1 MIKTLTTEKLASFV
15 ATLFGASGLLWC
27 LLFPIAKAPSNIAAV
42 LITLLALFTL
52 VSRTK
57 SSSVNPLREKN
68 TIAALLLMLLPA
80 IWFLHPGPGPYGAYL
95 KDSFFGFYMLAMAF
109 WARNHPDMLPKA
121 VYLMLAGTVLTAGI
135 SLMQYFTL
143 VPQKDAGAFLG
154 LHNGSLTGAF
164 SLLLVF
170 TAGLLTFVIRHSQ
183 TIFSRAMAGVGLLI
197 CIADLFLVVP
207 GRTGYLAFL
216 VMSGFMLYNLSK
228 LSRLFVVIMVLIV
241 MVFVLNSSVFKQRI
255 AAGKSDLQLYSGGT
269 VTTSMGARFEM
280 WKVSWHNFTENPL
293 IGAGTNGFSPRW
305 MREGYSKIPYAFNNP
320 HSTYFHLLGNYGI
333 SGFAVLLFFL
343 WRLAVTAWRFRDT
356 LAGAATGAFLIIFV
370 VGSLTNTML
379 TGDFYLAWLALIAGM
394 ASSLKSIEIHKA
406 AIKDSV

>member
-1 MIKTLTTEKLASFV
+1 MTKSLTTEKLDSFG
-15 ATLFGASGLLWC
+15 ATLFSVSGLLWC

-42 LITLLALFTL
+42 LVTLMALFAL
-52 VSRTK
+52 VSITK
-57 SSSVNPLREKN
+57 ASSVNPLREKN

-95 KDSFFGFYMLAMAF
+95 KDTLFGLYMLAMAF
-109 WARNHPDMLPKA
+109 WTRNHPDLLPKA
-121 VYLMLAGTVLTAGI
+121 VYLLLAGTVFSASI
-135 SLMQYFTL
+135 SLMQHFSL
-143 VPQKDAGAFLG
+143 IPQKDAGSSLG
-154 LHNGSLTGAF
+154 LHNGTLTGAF

-170 TAGLLTFVIRHSQ
+170 TTGLLTFVIRYSQ
-183 TIFSRAMAGVGLLI
+183 TIFSRALAGVGLLI

-228 LSRLFVVIMVLIV
+228 LSRVFAVIVVLIV
-241 MVFVLNSSVFKQRI
+241 TAFVLNSSVFKQRI

-280 WKVSWHNFTENPL
+280 WKVSWRNFTENPL
-293 IGAGTNGFSPRW
+293 IGSGTNGFSPRW

-333 SGFAVLLFFL
+333 SGFAVFLFFL
-343 WRLAVTAWRFRDT
+343 WRLAVTAWRFRET
-356 LAGAATGAFLIIFV
+356 LAGAATGAFLIVFA
-370 VGSLTNTML
+370 VGGLTNTML

-394 ASSLKSIEIHKA
+394 ASGLKIKEIHVVA
-406 AIKDSV
+406 SKD

>member
-1 MIKTLTTEKLASFV
+1 MTKSLTTEKLDSFG
-15 ATLFGASGLLWC
+15 ATLFSVSGLLWC

-42 LITLLALFTL
+42 LVTLMALFAL
-52 VSRTK
+52 VSITK
-57 SSSVNPLREKN
+57 ASSVNPLREKN

-95 KDSFFGFYMLAMAF
+95 KDTLFGLYMLAMAF
-109 WARNHPDMLPKA
+109 WTRNHPDLLPKA
-121 VYLMLAGTVLTAGI
+121 VYLLLAGTVFSASI
-135 SLMQYFTL
+135 SLMQHFSL
-143 VPQKDAGAFLG
+143 IPQKDAGSSLG
-154 LHNGSLTGAF
+154 LHNGTLTGAF

-170 TAGLLTFVIRHSQ
+170 TAGLLTFVIRYSQ
-183 TIFSRAMAGVGLLI
+183 TIFSRALAGVGLLI

-228 LSRLFVVIMVLIV
+228 LSRVFAVILVLIV
-241 MVFVLNSSVFKQRI
+241 TAFVLNSSVFKQRI

-280 WKVSWHNFTENPL
+280 WKVSWRNFTETPL
-293 IGAGTNGFSPRW
+293 IGSGTNGFSPRW

-333 SGFAVLLFFL
+333 SGFAVLVFFL
-343 WRLAVTAWRFRDT
+343 WRLAVTAWRFRET
-356 LAGAATGAFLIIFV
+356 LAGAATGAFLIVFV
-370 VGSLTNTML
+370 VGGLTNTML

-394 ASSLKSIEIHKA
+394 ASGLKIKEIHEVTS
-406 AIKDSV
+406 KD

>member
-1 MIKTLTTEKLASFV
+1 MTKSLTTEKLASFGV
-15 ATLFGASGLLWC
+15 TLFSVSGLLWC

-42 LITLLALFTL
+42 LVTLMALFTL
-52 VSRTK
+52 VSITK
-57 SSSVNPLREKN
+57 ASSVNPLREKN

-95 KDSFFGFYMLAMAF
+95 KDTLFGLYMLAMAF
-109 WARNHPDMLPKA
+109 WTRSHPDLLPKA
-121 VYLMLAGTVLTAGI
+121 VYLLLAGTVFSASI
-135 SLMQYFTL
+135 SLMQHFSL
-143 VPQKDAGAFLG
+143 IPQKDAGSSLG
-154 LHNGSLTGAF
+154 LHNGTLTGAF

-170 TAGLLTFVIRHSQ
+170 TAGLLTFVIRYSQ
-183 TIFSRAMAGVGLLI
+183 TIFSRALAGVGLLI

-228 LSRLFVVIMVLIV
+228 LSRVFAVIVVLIV
-241 MVFVLNSSVFKQRI
+241 TAFVLNSSIFKQRI

-280 WKVSWHNFTENPL
+280 WKVSWRNFTENPL
-293 IGAGTNGFSPRW
+293 IGSGTNGFSPRW

-333 SGFAVLLFFL
+333 SGFAVFLFFL
-343 WRLAVTAWRFRDT
+343 WRLAVTAWRFRET
-356 LAGAATGAFLIIFV
+356 LAGAATGAFLIVFA
-370 VGSLTNTML
+370 VGGLTNTML

-394 ASSLKSIEIHKA
+394 ASGLKIKEIHVVA
-406 AIKDSV
+406 SKD

>member
-1 MIKTLTTEKLASFV
+1 MTKSLTTEKLASFG
-15 ATLFGASGLLWC
+15 AILFSVSGLLWC

-42 LITLLALFTL
+42 LVTVMALFAL
-52 VSRTK
+52 VSTTK
-57 SSSVNPLREKN
+57 ASSINPRQEKN

-95 KDSFFGFYMLAMAF
+95 KDTLFGLYMLAMAF
-109 WARNHPDMLPKA
+109 WTRNHPDLLPKA
-121 VYLMLAGTVLTAGI
+121 VYLLLAGTVFSASI
-135 SLMQYFTL
+135 SLMQHFSL
-143 VPQKDAGAFLG
+143 IPQKDAGASLG
-154 LHNGSLTGAF
+154 LHNGTLTGAF

-170 TAGLLTFVIRHSQ
+170 TAGLLTFVIRYSQ
-183 TIFSRAMAGVGLLI
+183 TIFSRALAGVGLLI

-228 LSRLFVVIMVLIV
+228 QSRVFAVIMLLIV
-241 MVFVLNSSVFKQRI
+241 TAFVLNSSVFKQRI

-280 WKVSWHNFTENPL
+280 WKVSWRNFTENPL
-293 IGAGTNGFSPRW
+293 IGSGTNGFTPRW
-305 MREGYSKIPYAFNNP
+305 MCEGYSKIPYAFNNP

-343 WRLAVTAWRFRDT
+343 WRLAVTAWHFRQT
-356 LAGAATGAFLIIFV
+356 LGGAATGAFLIVFA
-370 VGSLTNTML
+370 VGGLTNTML

-394 ASSLKSIEIHKA
+394 TSGLKIKETHEVAS
-406 AIKDSV
+406 KD